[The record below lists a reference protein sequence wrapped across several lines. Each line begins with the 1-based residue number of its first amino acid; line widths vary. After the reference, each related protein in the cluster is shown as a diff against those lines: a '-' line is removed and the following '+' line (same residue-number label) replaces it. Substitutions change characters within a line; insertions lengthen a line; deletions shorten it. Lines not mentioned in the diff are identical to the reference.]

1 MRGEP
6 EMSSKVMTYDKVWE
20 GKAVTGANADAI
32 QH

>member
-6 EMSSKVMTYDKVWE
+6 EMSSKVTYDKVWE